1 MAEGYEAFVSCNRS
15 AKGRGAYSGIL
26 LWFYHNLELTNLVSL
41 HPAVAYLTPWSE
53 MLYCSLWLSSHHVL
67 NQLVT
72 VLGSFVGVATFC
84 RVTSAFSSQ
93 EIALPV
99 AAEEGFTGLQ
109 DYAKNS
115 EIVGDFVIATPVA
128 EEGLGEITREDLLR
142 VDNEGRCIITDH
154 GHFGK

>member
-1 MAEGYEAFVSCNRS
+1 LSRQDLSADVIMAEGYEAFVSCNRS
-15 AKGRGAYSGIL
+15 AKGRGAYSG
-26 LWFYHNLELTNLVSL
+26 
-41 HPAVAYLTPWSE
+41 
-53 MLYCSLWLSSHHVL
+53 
-67 NQLVT
+67 
-72 VLGSFVGVATFC
+72 VATFC

-93 EIALPV
+93 EVALPV

-154 GHFGK
+154 GHFGTRLSWK